1 MGTGLKVALGMI
13 CFTLGAAC
21 VIFAVSLLVFDA
33 VVHAAVT
40 GALAVLFLWFA
51 FALLRQVRWHN
62 DK

>member
-1 MGTGLKVALGMI
+1 MGTRLKWSASPSAGVRN
-13 CFTLGAAC
+13 FR
-21 VIFAVSLLVFDA
+21 VSLLIFDT

-62 DK
+62 D